1 MKKIFVTGNVGR
13 DPESRYAP
21 SGESFVTFSLA
32 VTTGS
37 KDNQKTD
44 WLEISCNGR
53 TAETVQKWVRKGTKL
68 LVEGTPSANAYVNK
82 EGKAVATL
90 RVSASNIEFI
100 GSREKTEDASVDN
113 SGGFDTHYETSA
125 PAYDNAPAPSKQQTS
140 AFNAPGPSLQADD
153 VPF

>member
-32 VTTGS
+32 VTTGP
-37 KDNQKTD
+37 KNNQKTD
-44 WLEISCNGR
+44 WLEISCNGK
-53 TAETVQKWVRKGTKL
+53 TAELVQSYVRKGSKL
-68 LVEGTPSANAYVNK
+68 LIEGTPSANAYVNK

-100 GSREKTEDASVDN
+100 GSRERSEDAGEGYD
-113 SGGFDTHYETSA
+113 GGPSYETSSA
-125 PAYDNAPAPSKQQTS
+125 QAYPTAKPQS
-140 AFNAPGPSLQADD
+140 AFNAPGPSLQSDD
-153 VPF
+153 IPF

>member
-13 DPESRYAP
+13 DPESRFAP

-32 VTTGS
+32 VTTGP
-37 KDNQKTD
+37 KNNQKTD
-44 WLEISCNGR
+44 WLEISCNGK
-53 TAETVQKWVRKGTKL
+53 TAELVQSYVRKGSKL

-90 RVSASNIEFI
+90 RVSANNIEFI
-100 GSREKTEDASVDN
+100 GSKERSEEAGAEGGYEQASSYDQSN
-113 SGGFDTHYETSA
+113 FEA
-125 PAYDNAPAPSKQQTS
+125 PAAAKPKS

-153 VPF
+153 IPF

>member
-13 DPESRYAP
+13 DPETRYMP

-32 VTTGS
+32 VTTGP

-44 WLEISCNGR
+44 WLEISSNGK
-53 TAETVQKWVRKGTKL
+53 TAELVQTYVRKGSKL
-68 LVEGTPSANAYVNK
+68 LIEGTPSANAYVNK
-82 EGKAVATL
+82 EGKPVAVL

-100 GSREKTEDASVDN
+100 GAKMTDDN
-113 SGGFDTHYETSA
+113 GDGGHTHVEQPSTS
-125 PAYDNAPAPSKQQTS
+125 PSKGS
-140 AFNAPGPSLQADD
+140 GFNAPGASLQGDD

>member
-13 DPESRYAP
+13 DPETRYAP

-32 VTTGS
+32 VTTGP

-53 TAETVQKWVRKGTKL
+53 TAETVQKWVRKGSKL
-68 LVEGTPSANAYVNK
+68 LVEGTPSANAYINK
-82 EGKAVATL
+82 EGKPVATL

-100 GSREKTEDASVDN
+100 GSRERSEEAGADPEGYESVP
-113 SGGFDTHYETSA
+113 FD
-125 PAYDNAPAPSKQQTS
+125 APSAVTPKPS
-140 AFNAPGPSLQADD
+140 AFNAPGPSLQPDD
-153 VPF
+153 IPF

>member
-100 GSREKTEDASVDN
+100 GSREKTEDASHDG
-113 SGGFDTHYETSA
+113 SSYDSSYDSAA
-125 PAYDNAPAPSKQQTS
+125 PAYDNQPVAKPQSS
-140 AFNAPGPSLQADD
+140 AFNAPGPTLQADD

>member
-32 VTTGS
+32 VTTGP

-53 TAETVQKWVRKGTKL
+53 TAETVQKWVRKGSKL
-68 LVEGTPSANAYVNK
+68 LVEGTPSANAYINK
-82 EGKAVATL
+82 EGKAVASL
-90 RVSASNIEFI
+90 RVSANSIEFI
-100 GSREKTEDASVDN
+100 GSKERSEEA
-113 SGGFDTHYETSA
+113 GGSDHGYE
-125 PAYDNAPAPSKQQTS
+125 NAPNYDAPDSDNKPQS
-140 AFNAPGPSLQADD
+140 GFNAPGPSLQSDD
-153 VPF
+153 IPF

>member
-21 SGESFVTFSLA
+21 NGESFVTFSLA
-32 VTTGS
+32 VTTGP

-53 TAETVQKWVRKGTKL
+53 TAETVQKWVKKGSKL
-68 LVEGTPSANAYVNK
+68 LIEGTPSANAYINK
-82 EGKAVATL
+82 EGKAVASL

-100 GSREKTEDASVDN
+100 GSRERSEEAGAPD
-113 SGGFDTHYETSA
+113 GGYGGSYDHAPGNEPA
-125 PAYDNAPAPSKQQTS
+125 PAMQQS
-140 AFNAPGPSLQADD
+140 GFNAPGPSLQADD
-153 VPF
+153 IPF

>member
-37 KDNQKTD
+37 KNNQKTD
-44 WLEISCNGR
+44 WLEISCNGK
-53 TAETVQKWVRKGTKL
+53 TAEVVQTYVRKGSKL
-68 LVEGTPSANAYVNK
+68 LVEGTPSANAYINK
-82 EGKAVATL
+82 EGKPVATL

-100 GSREKTEDASVDN
+100 GSRDKSEEAGQD
-113 SGGFDTHYETSA
+113 HYDSA
-125 PAYDNAPAPSKQQTS
+125 VPESQLSESPAGQAA
-140 AFNAPGPSLQADD
+140 AFNAPGPTLHSDD
-153 VPF
+153 IPF